1 MFPDALIQPP
11 LPRGPSPAQVP
22 SAKLIGR
29 AKSGDAA
36 AQAEVRRA
44 AQMLE
49 THFVTWLLREMRK
62 TVPDGGLIERGP
74 AQDIYEQMLDDSL
87 AESIAQGSGLGL
99 AESITRQLLAQPPPR
114 PASSGGDGPMP
125 KPESGA

>member
-11 LPRGPSPAQVP
+11 LPPGPSRAHLP
-22 SAKLIGR
+22 SAQMVGR
-29 AKSGDAA
+29 AQAGDAA

-49 THFVTWLLREMRK
+49 GHFVTWLLREMRK
-62 TVPDGGLIERGP
+62 TVPDGGLLERGP

-87 AESIAQGSGLGL
+87 AESITQGQGLGL
-99 AESITRQLLAQPPPR
+99 AEAITRQLLAHPSR
-114 PASSGGDGPMP
+114 PASSGGDGPAP
-125 KPESGA
+125 KPGSGA

>member
-11 LPRGPSPAQVP
+11 LPRGPSPLAMP
-22 SAKLIGR
+22 SSKVVGR
-29 AKSGDAA
+29 AQAGDKA
-36 AQAEVRRA
+36 AQAKVRHA

-49 THFVTWLLREMRK
+49 SHFTTWLLREMRK

-87 AESIAQGSGLGL
+87 AESIAQGNGLGL
-99 AESITRQLLAQPPPR
+99 AEAITRQLLAPPSR
-114 PASSGGDGPMP
+114 PASSGGDGSTP